1 VAGLQTGGFS
11 IRRANGFVEV
21 CRIRGLAP
29 ATVLSLLRLPVSDL
43 RVSDLPDLARF
54 RAVALDDRDFAAGFP
69 ACDVALD
76 CVARTMA
83 FTSESLL
90 SERHRSTR
98 CRLAIERNSF
108 NDLAFN
114 AAAVIT
120 YRFSQV
126 QGA

>member
-1 VAGLQTGGFS
+1 LICAV
-11 IRRANGFVEV
+11 
-21 CRIRGLAP
+21 
-29 ATVLSLLRLPVSDL
+29 
-43 RVSDLPDLARF
+43 LPDLADIRP
-54 RAVALDDRDFAAGFP
+54 AELDDFVWCEFVLCEFAFCAGLSTRVVP
-69 ACDVALD
+69 LD

-83 FTSESLL
+83 FTSESLP

-108 NDLAFN
+108 SDLAFS